1 MNCCFN
7 FFVYQE
13 EKKRLLLKENNNSN
27 KHSLF
32 LAIKALQVSIIVSP
46 ALVSWLSFFLVT
58 LVQIITALFG
68 SKEVHTLIATG
79 AVFQFHQVVV
89 VAVSTITNTLT
100 FIAFC
105 PAVPYVTYKLW

>member
-13 EKKRLLLKENNNSN
+13 EKKRLLLKKKNNNSN
-27 KHSLF
+27 KRSLF
-32 LAIKALQVSIIVSP
+32 LAVKALQVSIIVSP
-46 ALVSWLSFFLVT
+46 ALVSWLSFFLGT
-58 LVQIITALFG
+58 LVQIITAPFG

-79 AVFQFHQVVV
+79 AVCQFHQVVV
-89 VAVSTITNTLT
+89 VAVSTTTNTLT

-105 PAVPYVTYKLW
+105 PAVPYVTYK